1 MNTLSDTT
9 GIQNPIFKILQSQKN
24 FQSNFQNPNQI
35 NPNSLIPAQNQIGNN
50 GMNQIQ
56 GQVNVNNPQ
65 QQPIINPG
73 INQGLGQ
80 NNNFIGQ
87 MGFGNNNQII
97 PQQNGVN
104 NPMGMVNQINPNIPQ
119 QQPINQI
126 NPQFLGNNGM
136 INNNSFQQMILQQ
149 QMVQQQINAAQE
161 ANKKAQINQILN
173 NMIQGTGNN
182 SPVNQ
187 SSQQGFSVIFRVG
200 GNAGQGFNSII
211 IQCLP
216 NEKVSEMIEKYRARS
231 GDWDPTKTFTFNAKR
246 LAPSLTLAE
255 AGISNNANIFVSSI
269 QDIIGA
275 M

>member
-80 NNNFIGQ
+80 NNFIGQ
-87 MGFGNNNQII
+87 MGFGNNNQVI

-173 NMIQGTGNN
+173 NMVQGTGNN

-187 SSQQGFSVIFRVG
+187 PSQQGFSVIFRVG
-200 GNAGQGFNSII
+200 GNAGQGFNSIM
-211 IQCLP
+211 IQCMP
-216 NEKVSEMIEKYRARS
+216 NEKVSEMIEKYRAIS
-231 GDWDPTKTFTFNAKR
+231 GDRDPTTTFTFNAKR

-269 QDIIGA
+269 KDIIGG